1 MTYATVMVGLSVN
14 QSNTARLEITGQLAE
29 RFGARV
35 IGITAAEFSPPLY
48 FTSGEQAQELVDQG
62 RTAIKTR
69 AAELERE
76 FRAAMKNRGAD
87 LEWRYAEDFP
97 SRYMAEQ
104 ARACDI
110 FVVGEAG
117 RSAVPDAFAEIN
129 PSDLVM
135 QAGRP
140 LLVVPDNC
148 GWLDL
153 RHVLVAWKDT
163 AEARRAA
170 MDALPIL
177 RKAIDV
183 TVVEIVE
190 EPSNPAG
197 ALSRVRDVVAWLS
210 RHGVRAS
217 ELVPDQRG
225 GAALQLERIASEL
238 GAAVIVAGAYGHSRF
253 REWVL
258 GGVTRHLVTQSSRC
272 SFLAH

>member
-1 MTYATVMVGLSVN
+1 MALSRTQALLIDDDV
-14 QSNTARLEITGQLAE
+14 RL
-29 RFGARV
+29 GALLREYL
-35 IGITAAEFSPPLY
+35 GK
-48 FTSGEQAQELVDQG
+48 QE
-62 RTAIKTR
+62 
-69 AAELERE
+69 
-76 FRAAMKNRGAD
+76 
-87 LEWRYAEDFP
+87 
-97 SRYMAEQ
+97 
-104 ARACDI
+104 
-110 FVVGEAG
+110 
-117 RSAVPDAFAEIN
+117 
-129 PSDLVM
+129 
-135 QAGRP
+135 
-140 LLVVPDNC
+140 
-148 GWLDL
+148 
-153 RHVLVAWKDT
+153 
-163 AEARRAA
+163 
-170 MDALPIL
+170 
-177 RKAIDV
+177 IDV

>member
-1 MTYATVMVGLSVN
+1 MTYATVMVGLSIN
-14 QSNTARLEITGQLAE
+14 HSNKARLEITGQLAE

-69 AAELERE
+69 AAELESE
-76 FRAAMKNRGAD
+76 FRTAMKNRGAD
-87 LEWRYAEDFP
+87 LEWRHAEDFP

-110 FVVGEAG
+110 FVVGESG
-117 RSAVPDAFAEIN
+117 RSAISDAFAEIN

-140 LLVVPDNC
+140 LLVVPDKC

-170 MDALPIL
+170 ADALPL
-177 RKAIDV
+177 LQKASDV
-183 TVVEIVE
+183 TVVEVVE
-190 EPSNPAG
+190 EETSRTA
-197 ALSRVRDVVAWLS
+197 ALSRVRDVVAWLA
-210 RHGVRAS
+210 RHGVRAT
-217 ELVPDQRG
+217 ELVPDQCG
-225 GAALQLERIASEL
+225 EPTAQLDRIAGEL
-238 GAAVIVAGAYGHSRF
+238 GAGVIVAGAYGHSRL

-258 GGVTRHLVTQSSRC
+258 GGVTRRLVNPSTRC
-272 SFLAH
+272 SLLSR